1 MPNPI
6 KRRALLAGTGAMLAA
21 PAIIAGSARAYAATR
36 LTLGHGAAPGNPRSV
51 ATAEFARLV
60 ESKTGG
66 QVAVNVAGSEQLG
79 NDVAMLTSLRTGA
92 LDLSANSQGA
102 AASLVPELAALG
114 LPFLFGNA
122 GEAVKVLQG
131 PVGRELS
138 SKFQA
143 LGIVVLD
150 WWDNGIR
157 QVSNSKKPIETPADL
172 QGMKIRTPA
181 DPVTIDI
188 FRALGAATE
197 QLAFSELYVALQQGV
212 VDGQENPLANILSA
226 KLYEVTPFISMT
238 AHKWESTPFLLS
250 QIGAAKL
257 NASQRKAVN
266 EAALEAGTMQRRLME
281 ESGST
286 DLAKLK
292 AFPNVKVNQVDRAPF
307 KKATEPVIA
316 NWEKKPFGAFVK
328 QVVEAAR
335 G

>member
-1 MPNPI
+1 MNTS
-6 KRRALLAGTGAMLAA
+6 KRRTLIAGSVALLAS
-21 PAIIAGSARAYAATR
+21 PALVRVNRANAATR
-36 LTLGHGAAPGNPRSV
+36 LTLGHGAAPGNPRAV
-51 ATAEFARLV
+51 AAAEFARLV

-66 QVAVNVAGSEQLG
+66 QVTVNVAGSEQLG

-102 AASLVPELAALG
+102 ASALVPELSALG
-114 LPFLFGNA
+114 LPFLFGDA
-122 GEAVKVLQG
+122 EDAVKVLQG
-131 PVGRELS
+131 PTGRALS
-138 SKFQA
+138 AKFQA

-157 QVSNSKKPIETPADL
+157 QMSNSKKQIETPADL

-181 DPVTIDI
+181 DPATIDI

-197 QLAFSELYVALQQGV
+197 QISFSELYVALQQGV
-212 VDGQENPLANILSA
+212 VDGQENPLANIVSA

-257 NASQRKAVN
+257 NASQREAVN
-266 EAALEAGTMQRRLME
+266 QAAAEAGTMQRRLMA
-281 ESGST
+281 ESGTS
-286 DLAKLK
+286 DLEKLK
-292 AFPNVKVNQVDRAPF
+292 AFPEVRVNKVDRTPF
-307 KKATEPVIA
+307 KKATESVIA
-316 NWEKKPFGAFVK
+316 AWEKKPFGAFVK

-335 G
+335 S